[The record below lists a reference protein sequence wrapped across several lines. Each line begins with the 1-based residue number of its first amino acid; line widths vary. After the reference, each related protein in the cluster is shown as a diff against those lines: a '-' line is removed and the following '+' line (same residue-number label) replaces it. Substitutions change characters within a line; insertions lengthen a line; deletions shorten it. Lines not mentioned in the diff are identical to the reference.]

1 MACMFCTRCGKCA
14 VVKGKADFGRCPL
27 CGTPYAGDEAKCPKC
42 HAPRIV
48 APGAGGAGSG
58 ASGAR
63 AVSDGTDSKAG
74 TRAVGDDVDSEA
86 AACGEKAAFEGPG
99 EGAVQA

>member
-27 CGTPYAGDEAKCPKC
+27 CGTPYAGDEAKCPNC

-48 APGAGGAGSG
+48 APGAGSGASGIRVAGSG
-58 ASGAR
+58 A
-63 AVSDGTDSKAG
+63 
-74 TRAVGDDVDSEA
+74 DSEDSVRVPS
-86 AACGEKAAFEGPG
+86 AFP
-99 EGAVQA
+99 

>member
-14 VVKGKADFGRCPL
+14 MVKGKADFGRCPL
-27 CGTPYAGDEAKCPKC
+27 CGTPYVGEEAKCPNC

-48 APGAGGAGSG
+48 APGAGSG
-58 ASGAR
+58 VSGIR
-63 AVSDGTDSKAG
+63 AVGGDVDSKAG
-74 TRAVGDDVDSEA
+74 VRAVGNDVGSEA
-86 AACGEKAAFEGPG
+86 AVCGGKAALEGAG